1 MSKSILGVVAAM
13 LLMFAGMTD
22 AAELKVGVIDPA
34 RLMSESPSA
43 DVVRQKLEE
52 EFAAQ
57 RRDLM
62 AQQNEFK
69 SLQEKFQR
77 DAEVMSSSERANM
90 ENRLREL
97 GRDIQYRQQTLA
109 EDIRRRQNEELGAM
123 QHQLKQAISKFAEA
137 NGYDLILSGGVA
149 FASDAVDVTDEVLAQ
164 MKK

>member
-1 MSKSILGVVAAM
+1 MNKSILGIIAALLLSLAGTVA
-13 LLMFAGMTD
+13 
-22 AAELKVGVIDPA
+22 AAELKIGVVDPT
-34 RLMSESPSA
+34 RLLAESPQAQAIRAS
-43 DVVRQKLEE
+43 LEE
-52 EFAAQ
+52 EFAAD

-77 DAEVMSSSERANM
+77 DAQVMSESERANM
-90 ENRLREL
+90 ENRLRDL

-123 QHQLKQAISKFAEA
+123 QRELQQTITAFAQAE
-137 NGYDLILSGGVA
+137 GYDLILTGGVA
-149 FASDAVDVTDEVLAQ
+149 FHSDVVDVTDELLGQ

>member
-1 MSKSILGVVAAM
+1 MKKSVLGMIAA
-13 LLMFAGMTD
+13 LLLTLAGTAG
-22 AAELKVGVIDPA
+22 AAELKIGVVDPA
-34 RLMSESPSA
+34 RLLSESPSA
-43 DVVRQKLEE
+43 DVIRQKLEE
-52 EFAAQ
+52 EFAPE

-69 SLQEKFQR
+69 TLQEKFQR
-77 DAEVMSSSERANM
+77 DAQVMSASERANM

-123 QHQLKQAISKFAEA
+123 QRQLQQTITKFAEA
-137 NGYDLILSGGVA
+137 NGYDLVLTGGVA
-149 FASDAVDVTDEVLAQ
+149 FSSDAVDVTDEVLAQ